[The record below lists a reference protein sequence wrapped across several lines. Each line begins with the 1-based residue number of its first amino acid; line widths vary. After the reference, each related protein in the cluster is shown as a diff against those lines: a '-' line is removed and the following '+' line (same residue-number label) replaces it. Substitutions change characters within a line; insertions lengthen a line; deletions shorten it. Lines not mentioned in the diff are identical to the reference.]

1 MINVE
6 VSGHQTKADDG
17 DAEPSDGEVNNAE
30 NYGSHVED
38 EISEPHM
45 GMEFGSEDV
54 AKNFYNEYARHMGFS
69 SKVGPY
75 GRSKADGENM
85 YREFVCGGEG
95 LKKSPNESCNA
106 MIRIELKGQN
116 KWVVTKFVKEHS
128 HYMVSSSKAHSRRP
142 SKHFSSVGRTMPETY
157 QGVGLVPSGVMYV
170 SMDGNRV
177 SNQNTRGVKNIH
189 TAAAERSHLV
199 KNSTLMNYSVRP
211 CSQNKTLER
220 DRKSVV

>member
-1 MINVE
+1 MDVQVINVE

-85 YREFVCGGEG
+85 YREFVCWRGSGALCSVFKING
-95 LKKSPNESCNA
+95 L
-106 MIRIELKGQN
+106 
-116 KWVVTKFVKEHS
+116 EH
-128 HYMVSSSKAHSRRP
+128 
-142 SKHFSSVGRTMPETY
+142 
-157 QGVGLVPSGVMYV
+157 
-170 SMDGNRV
+170 
-177 SNQNTRGVKNIH
+177 
-189 TAAAERSHLV
+189 
-199 KNSTLMNYSVRP
+199 
-211 CSQNKTLER
+211 C
-220 DRKSVV
+220 